1 MQRIRYYYL
10 IKLQYL
16 GFRFHGW
23 QKQPDVIT
31 VEKMVDRTVSFVLGR
46 KNFKL
51 LASGR
56 TDAKVSVNQTFV
68 ELFVDEEPINID
80 EFLSEFN
87 KNLPPDIRAL
97 AITETNQDF
106 NIINHP
112 KQKEYL
118 YFFAYGEKFHP
129 FCAPFM
135 TYMKDDLAIELMQEG
150 AKLFEG
156 EHDFWSYA
164 FRPKPETKTQGKID
178 VCKLV
183 ENDIYSANFFPEK
196 SYVLRVKGKG
206 FKRHQIR
213 LMMGVLFDLGRGEIN
228 LDFIKQTL
236 NAANRIKLEHIA
248 QPSGLILNEVSLN
261 D

>member
-1 MQRIRYYYL
+1 MQRVRFYYL

-31 VEKMVDRTVSFVLGR
+31 VEKMVERTTAYVLGR

-56 TDAKVSVNQTFV
+56 TDAKVSVNQTYI
-68 ELFVDEEPINID
+68 ELFVDKAPID
-80 EFLSEFN
+80 VKEFLPEFN

-97 AITETNQDF
+97 DITETDKDF

-135 TYMKDDLAIELMQEG
+135 TYFKDDLDIELMQKG

-164 FRPKPETKTQGKID
+164 FRPKPETITQGKID
-178 VCKLV
+178 FCELT
-183 ENDIYSANFFPEK
+183 ENDIYTANFFPKK
-196 SYVLRVKGKG
+196 SYVLKIRGKG

-213 LMMGVLFDLGRGEIN
+213 LMMGALFDLGRGDVDLN
-228 LDFIKQTL
+228 FIEKTL
-236 NAANRIKLEHIA
+236 EGENRIKLEHIA
-248 QPSGLILNEVSLN
+248 QPSGLILKEVKLEE
-261 D
+261 